1 MVDFSPFPLNLQ
13 AVTDKITD
21 SESAFLKARVQEAR
35 GVVHT
40 GSGSETKGVDVE
52 CTLIYNVQG
61 VFFFFLVLLMQEEK

>member
-40 GSGSETKGVDVE
+40 GSGSETKRVYVE
-52 CTLIYNVQG
+52 CSRI
-61 VFFFFLVLLMQEEK
+61 